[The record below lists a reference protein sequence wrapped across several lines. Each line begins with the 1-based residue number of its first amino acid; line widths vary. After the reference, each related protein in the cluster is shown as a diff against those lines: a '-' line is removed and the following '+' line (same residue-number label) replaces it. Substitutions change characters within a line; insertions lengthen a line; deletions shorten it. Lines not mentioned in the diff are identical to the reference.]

1 MGYMGEKRLPGSN
14 KAKKPSFNFFFLP
27 FSPEYTQPRLLIT
40 EVKTAGSSFS
50 TQQTAPEVSFQLML
64 IAFKQG
70 KKKSKFQARFYLS
83 KHRNRALEFETS
95 TDERVM
101 KGWNG
106 RSSSHHHEMH

>member
-1 MGYMGEKRLPGSN
+1 MQVEHTWATWGRKGCQAPTKQKSHLST
-14 KAKKPSFNFFFLP
+14 FFFLFFLP

-64 IAFKQG
+64 IAFKQE

-101 KGWNG
+101 KG
-106 RSSSHHHEMH
+106 